1 MLNSLQHI
9 TGGFPFQM
17 VVPPNHPKFEHW
29 NDHFRIETHGIP
41 WWLWIPHFRNP
52 PYQILLR
59 SEFNWLVF
67 TGQIIRPPKNSME
80 NPWFPVSIFPNKPIH
95 WEIDLPSTWPAPRL
109 HRVGSTSGELDWM
122 PGKSSIKM
130 STDPFVLGYHG
141 LYTHI
146 YPYDIFESHIHI
158 WLTTLASSGA
168 LGVNSWLPCSPS
180 GRVPAVVADLRVWPL
195 FQQQLH
201 QRLTA
206 KEAGETQRCGTW
218 ELGCEMHED

>member
-1 MLNSLQHI
+1 
-9 TGGFPFQM
+9 M

-67 TGQIIRPPKNSME
+67 TGQIIRPPKNSIE

-130 STDPFVLGYHG
+130 STDPFVWGYHG
-141 LYTHI
+141 LPI
-146 YPYDIFESHIHI
+146 YSHMIS
-158 WLTTLASSGA
+158 LKVTSTFG
-168 LGVNSWLPCSPS
+168 LPP
-180 GRVPAVVADLRVWPL
+180 
-195 FQQQLH
+195 
-201 QRLTA
+201 
-206 KEAGETQRCGTW
+206 
-218 ELGCEMHED
+218 